1 MFSLIFKDD
10 NGNVMNILDLGL
22 EIFLKILISEKV
34 ENEILLVD
42 EYLVLDFM
50 LYWDFIES
58 YGNSKIKLFLDL

>member
-1 MFSLIFKDD
+1 MIFKDD